1 VLFRLRALQ
10 VMAAVASSIL
20 AVVAANV
27 LRTSSLFYLEAGFIP
42 QAPGWW
48 HEAIGIAAFVMSA
61 AMILWLLRRL
71 RDWET
76 FAWVPKWA

>member
-1 VLFRLRALQ
+1 MLQDYLPILLQ
-10 VMAAVASSIL
+10 VIVAMMLSVF

-48 HEAIGIAAFVMSA
+48 HEAIGIAAFVLSA
-61 AMILWLLRRL
+61 ALILWLLRKL
-71 RDWET
+71 REWEP
-76 FAWVPKWA
+76 FVWAR